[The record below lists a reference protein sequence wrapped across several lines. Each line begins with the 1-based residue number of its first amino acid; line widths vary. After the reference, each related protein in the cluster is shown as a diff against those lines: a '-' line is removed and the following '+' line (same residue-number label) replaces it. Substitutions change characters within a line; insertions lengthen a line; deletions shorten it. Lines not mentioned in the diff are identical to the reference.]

1 MLQRHLGPCISVAPV
16 SCPFIFLTCFVPK
29 PTRKS
34 NHIMTWSLH
43 QKPLGHVPK
52 SFRLLECNQRD
63 VWCPSA
69 DLDFV
74 KPRLRTAITWKIEVI
89 FITHG
94 LNHWRPPFTCLDEDI
109 KNMEVWSLLS
119 ECSEHTLLNIDVNT
133 HGARKPFSIRHR
145 CGLRASSNNSH
156 HTLVHQVNGSNSW
169 HPPFTCLDENI
180 KNMEVWSIFQML
192 ETNTVENTNQHW
204 SPGHSRSF
212 GDSLLNQ
219 LTVVHFFP
227 SGVLCLLCILPLFFV
242 D

>member
-89 FITHG
+89 FFHTWVEPLASSLHMPRRRHQEHG
-94 LNHWRPPFTCLDEDI
+94 
-109 KNMEVWSLLS
+109 SL
-119 ECSEHTLLNIDVNT
+119 E
-133 HGARKPFSIRHR
+133 PSIRMLGTHTIEHR
-145 CGLRASSNNSH
+145 C
-156 HTLVHQVNGSNSW
+156 
-169 HPPFTCLDENI
+169 
-180 KNMEVWSIFQML
+180 
-192 ETNTVENTNQHW
+192 
-204 SPGHSRSF
+204 
-212 GDSLLNQ
+212 
-219 LTVVHFFP
+219 
-227 SGVLCLLCILPLFFV
+227 
-242 D
+242 